1 MVKYYHKKEIAYR
14 FTLDIEGNVQE
25 YALSLLNII
34 NHTRVYPDTFYKV
47 ENTDSNIVYVT
58 CDKGDRD
65 SVRDYLENF
74 GTIKSEGDI
83 NWFIISA
90 QYDKAGW
97 QELFEYDYEKIVDVD
112 FAVEID

>member
-1 MVKYYHKKEIAYR
+1 MVKFYHKKERAYR
-14 FTLDIEGNVQE
+14 FCLDIEGNVQE

-97 QELFEYDYEKIVDVD
+97 EELFNDESVDDVD
-112 FAVEID
+112 FTVEID

>member
-1 MVKYYHKKEIAYR
+1 MVKYSHKKEIAYR
-14 FTLDIEGNVQE
+14 FCLDIKGDVQE

-34 NHTRVYPDTFYKV
+34 NHVRVYSDTFYKV

-74 GTIKSEGDI
+74 GEIKFEQNI
-83 NWFIISA
+83 NWFVISA
-90 QYDKAGW
+90 QYDSKGW
-97 QELFEYDYEKIVDVD
+97 DELFNYESAEDSD
-112 FAVEID
+112 FTVEIE